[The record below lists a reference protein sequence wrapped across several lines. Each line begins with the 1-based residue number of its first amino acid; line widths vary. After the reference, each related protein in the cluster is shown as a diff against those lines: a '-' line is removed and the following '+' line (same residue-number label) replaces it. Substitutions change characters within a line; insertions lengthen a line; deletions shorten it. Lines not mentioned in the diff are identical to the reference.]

1 MLKIFKPCDFH
12 VHLREGSLSYFVL
25 KENNKNFQKILV
37 MPNLKKPLTNSK
49 LLLNYRKKILKNNK
63 SSEILFTIYLNKN
76 CSLKD
81 LNYMHKNKLFFSA
94 KLYPLNATTNS
105 TLGVSDIKKMSK
117 YFAFLEENNIPL
129 CIHGEHVHN
138 NDDPYDREKKFLD
151 KELSWISKRFKSLK
165 ITLEHITTKDSVSF
179 VKSHQ
184 NISATITT
192 HHLLEN
198 TYTFLGNEL
207 KPELFC
213 KPIIKGSVHQEAL
226 QKVALSGN
234 PKFFFG
240 SDSAPHLKSRKFA
253 PSCCAGVYSTKYAI
267 SNILEF
273 FWINKKSSNLNKFL
287 TQNGC
292 KHYGLSYDK
301 SIHTYKRVK
310 NFKFQKYSK
319 FNNDYLI
326 NYNYFNNLWLNI

>member
-12 VHLREGSLSYFVL
+12 VHLREGPLSHFVL
-25 KENNKNFQKILV
+25 RENNKHFQKILV
-37 MPNLKKPLTNSK
+37 MPNLKKPLTNSN
-49 LLLNYRKKILKNNK
+49 LLLNYREEILKKNV
-63 SSEILFTIYLNKN
+63 SSEILFTIYLNNN

-81 LNYMHKNKLFFSA
+81 LNFMHKNNIFFSA

-105 TLGVSDIKKMSK
+105 AYGVSDIKKMSK
-117 YFAFLEENNIPL
+117 YFAFLEDNNIPL
-129 CIHGEHVHN
+129 CIHGEHVHD

-151 KELSWISKRFKSLK
+151 KELSWIIKKFKSLK

-179 VKSHQ
+179 VKSNK

-198 TYTFLGNEL
+198 TFTFLGSEL
-207 KPELFC
+207 KPELYC
-213 KPIIKGSVHQEAL
+213 KPIIKGSSHQEAL

-253 PSCCAGVYSTKYAI
+253 PSCCAGIYSTKYSI
-267 SNILEF
+267 SNIIEF
-273 FWINKKSSNLNKFL
+273 FWINKKILNIDKFL

-292 KHYGLSYDK
+292 KHYGLNYDK
-301 SIHTYKRVK
+301 KTYKYKRIK

-326 NYNYFNNLWLNI
+326 NYNFFKNLWVKT